1 MHHAGLDPMKRKLIV
16 GLIWAYGIVLT
27 GFLWTWRE
35 VLFSLMHPGNFY
47 LILLL
52 VLGVFTTA
60 GLVCLYASGAMHGR
74 WLLLKIIG
82 NLFMLAALAS
92 YGLFSLSIEA
102 SVLIML
108 PAPLFWGAALL
119 SLKS

>member
-1 MHHAGLDPMKRKLIV
+1 MHHADPDPLKRKLIV

-27 GFLWTWRE
+27 GLLWLRRE

-52 VLGVFTTA
+52 VFGVFITA
-60 GLVCLYASGAMHGR
+60 ALIYVYASGAMHGK

-82 NLFMLAALAS
+82 NLFMLAAVAS